1 MLECLIMFVTVCNC
15 PRLSQNVL
23 ELLSLRLFV
32 YSPGLPV
39 CKILH
44 AVPHFQQTSLEFSLL

>member
-1 MLECLIMFVTVCNC
+1 MMFVTVYNC

-23 ELLSLRLFV
+23 ELFSLRLFV

-39 CKILH
+39 YKILH
-44 AVPHFQQTSLEFSLL
+44 VVPHFQQTSLEFSLL